1 MKKSFLF
8 LMFLLALPHLKAQRM
23 RDVFAN
29 MPDSVLEVMTKNN
42 RLDCIDFIEN
52 NMEARVRN
60 RFDGFSELNTL
71 TADYLS
77 LDLTPSCKVEMKLL
91 PAADTLNYI
100 CVVKTYSGPIRES
113 SVAVYTDKWKM
124 LPRDKWIEW
133 PAYERFWQA
142 NDSVSDEDIRSMQ
155 HSQAMHFVKAQ
166 LSSDQKE
173 LVLEVQLDKTDE
185 ENWDRMRSAL
195 HPLGY
200 NWDRKTR
207 RFVLKP

>member
-60 RFDGFSELNTL
+60 RFDGFSELKTL

-124 LPRDKWIEW
+124 LPRNKWIEW

-185 ENWDRMRSAL
+185 ENWDKMKSAQ

-200 NWDRKTR
+200 IWNRETR

>member
-166 LSSDQKE
+166 LSSDRKE
-173 LVLEVQLDKTDE
+173 LVLEVLLDKTDE
-185 ENWDRMRSAL
+185 EIWDRMRSAL

-200 NWDRKTR
+200 NWDRETR

>member
-8 LMFLLALPHLKAQRM
+8 LMFLLALPNLKAQRM

-52 NMEARVRN
+52 NMQARVRN
-60 RFDGFSELNTL
+60 RFDGFSELKTL

-91 PAADTLNYI
+91 PAVDTLNYI
-100 CVVKTYSGPIRES
+100 CVVKTYAGPICES

-124 LPRDKWIEW
+124 LARDQWIEW
-133 PAYERFWQA
+133 PAYEKFWQA
-142 NDSVSDEDIRSMQ
+142 NDSVSDEDIRFMQ

-166 LSSDQKE
+166 LSSDQTD
-173 LVLEVQLDKTDE
+173 LILDVQLDKTDE
-185 ENWDRMRSAL
+185 VNWDRMKSVLR
-195 HPLGY
+195 PLVY
-200 NWDRKTR
+200 NWNRETR
-207 RFVLKP
+207 RFILKP